1 MTPSTSPFPLLI
13 APQPR
18 WGLFSHANVIATIV
32 FTASTSYALNQWM
45 SYPSSDLHHHR
56 HDPEHFFQ
64 WTPLFSLSIFGSLLS
79 LYYFV
84 AFCGVSLIYS
94 EIGAL
99 PSDEKDVPWINPE
112 ETTSS
117 AQEHE
122 SREGGG
128 GATTLNSS
136 SGGTRINAISGSS
149 NGAINRS
156 TISNESKVTTRNA
169 DSNAVLDSNNF
180 KTDCDVAIIGMGI
193 VGASLATVLAR
204 QGKRVVVIEST
215 RVLRDTVKGELLQPG
230 GIRALER
237 MGLAQAAKNS
247 EIDCVRVDGYVCIT
261 PSSTKSSE
269 NNPPVIL
276 SYPTED
282 PMTSLTFLG
291 LLGKAGAP
299 PPPSTAVTKE
309 TAGNAPPGTVC
320 TGLVRT
326 CPVTGVDLEP
336 RGRSFH
342 HIRFV
347 QGLRDIAEKEQN
359 VSIKWARA
367 TGLVTASELNVATN
381 DPSRVVGVKWC
392 SDESS
397 GKSESVSA
405 SLVVVADGMFSQMR
419 GDLHDSSP
427 KKISHFCGLVLHHGP
442 ADSPLPFPNRG
453 HVVLVDPTPVLFYQI
468 SSTHTRV
475 LVDVPS
481 DRYAAGV
488 KTYFV
493 DSVAPQLPEN
503 LRTPFLAALKEQE
516 PKCMPCMQLS
526 GSAPSRNGC
535 VMLGDTLNMRHP
547 LTGGGMTV
555 ALKDVELFST
565 LLNNAL
571 IGTGVDSNGKK
582 LLYPQTSSINDIKV
596 AKAVQSFYNERSK
609 HASTINILANAL
621 YRVFSK
627 PENDADGSRQRL
639 RQSCIDYLSMG
650 GAFSAGPVGLLSGL
664 SPTPWVLVLHFFC
677 VAVFAVSKALFPFPT
692 PKRLRQGYD
701 LMHVACIIIMPLLQA
716 ERVTFMSWWAV
727 GALVNLLFPFKNQ
740 SVL

>member
-1 MTPSTSPFPLLI
+1 MRPSSLI
-13 APQPR
+13 SGPQPR
-18 WGLFSHANVIATIV
+18 WGLFSHANLIATII
-32 FTASTSYALNQWM
+32 FTASTSYALNHLI
-45 SYPSSDLHHHR
+45 SSSSLDLSR
-56 HDPEHFFQ
+56 RSSELPFQ
-64 WTPLFSLSIFGSLLS
+64 WTPSFSLSIFGSLLS

-94 EIGAL
+94 EIG
-99 PSDEKDVPWINPE
+99 STSIDGKDVPWSEPSDTTATSSFSQSIASRGGTSGEATASSTSSGTYINANSSLE
-112 ETTSS
+112 NRAFDRSVDSNKLQNTTSVLS
-117 AQEHE
+117 SQD
-122 SREGGG
+122 SK
-128 GATTLNSS
+128 TLKN
-136 SGGTRINAISGSS
+136 
-149 NGAINRS
+149 
-156 TISNESKVTTRNA
+156 
-169 DSNAVLDSNNF
+169 DF
-180 KTDCDVAIIGMGI
+180 DVAIIGMGI

-204 QGKRVVVIEST
+204 QGKRVVVFEST

-237 MGLAQAAKNS
+237 MGLAHAAKNS

-261 PSSTKSSE
+261 PATAKQSE
-269 NNPPVIL
+269 NIPPVVL

-291 LLGKAGAP
+291 LLGKSGAP

-309 TAGNAPPGTVC
+309 TAVSAPPGTVC

-367 TGLVTASELNVATN
+367 TGLITASELNVASS
-381 DPSRVVGVKWC
+381 DPSMVVGVKWC
-392 SDESS
+392 SDEAS
-397 GKSESVSA
+397 GTSETVTA
-405 SLVVVADGMFSQMR
+405 RLVVVADGMFSQMR
-419 GDLHDSSP
+419 GDLHESSP

-493 DSVAPQLPEN
+493 DTVAPQLPEN
-503 LRTPFLAALKEQE
+503 LRVPFLAALEEQE
-516 PKCMPCMQLS
+516 PKCMPCMLLS
-526 GSAPSRNGC
+526 GSPPSRNGC

-555 ALKDVELFST
+555 ALKDVELFSS
-565 LLNNAL
+565 LLNDAL
-571 IGTGVDSNGKK
+571 IGTGVDSNGK
-582 LLYPQTSSINDIKV
+582 LMHPRQSSLDDDKKV
-596 AKAVQSFYNERSK
+596 IKAVQKFYNERSR

-621 YRVFSK
+621 YRVFSR

-650 GAFSAGPVGLLSGL
+650 GPFSAGPVGLLSGL

-692 PKRLRQGYD
+692 FKRLRQGYD
-701 LMHVACIIIMPLLQA
+701 LMHVACIIIMPLLKA

-727 GALVNLLFPFKNQ
+727 GAFINILFPWKNQ
-740 SVL
+740 ML